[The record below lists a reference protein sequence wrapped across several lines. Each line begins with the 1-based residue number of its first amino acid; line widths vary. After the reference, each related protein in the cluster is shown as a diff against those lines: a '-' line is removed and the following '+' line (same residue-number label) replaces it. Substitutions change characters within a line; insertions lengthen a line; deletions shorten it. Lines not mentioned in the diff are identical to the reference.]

1 MEKQPLI
8 HSVVIRAVGHPP
20 LVTLFFRLFGLF
32 AIGIL
37 FGNLNAMAM
46 RSLGQVAGL
55 GASLIASG
63 SSLVATLFAIG
74 LGAAYDGSVMVLA
87 AGIFLA
93 GAAAIVLG
101 ELSFRVGDAPV
112 VPIVISGENRHS
124 R

>member
-1 MEKQPLI
+1 L
-8 HSVVIRAVGHPP
+8 A
-20 LVTLFFRLFGLF
+20 FF

-46 RSLGQVAGL
+46 RPLGQVAGL

-63 SSLVATLFAIG
+63 TSLVATLFAIG
-74 LGAAYDGSVMVLA
+74 LGV
-87 AGIFLA
+87 
-93 GAAAIVLG
+93 AAIVLG

-124 R
+124 RWPDYYCISPV

>member
-1 MEKQPLI
+1 
-8 HSVVIRAVGHPP
+8 
-20 LVTLFFRLFGLF
+20 
-32 AIGIL
+32 
-37 FGNLNAMAM
+37 MAM
-46 RSLGQVAGL
+46 RSLGQVVGL

-63 SSLVATLFAIG
+63 LSLVATLFAIG
-74 LGAAYDGSVMVLA
+74 LVAAYDGSVMVLA

-93 GAAAIVLG
+93 GAAAIVLE